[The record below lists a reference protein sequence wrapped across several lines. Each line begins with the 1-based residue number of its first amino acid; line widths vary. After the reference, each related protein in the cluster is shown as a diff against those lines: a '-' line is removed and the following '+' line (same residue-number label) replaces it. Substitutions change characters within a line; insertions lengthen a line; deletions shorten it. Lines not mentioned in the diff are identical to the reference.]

1 MRKIGITGQSG
12 FIGTNLVKRLQ
23 RYSDVFQIIPF
34 SDAFFER
41 EEDLRK
47 FVGQCDAI
55 VHLAAMMRSPKEGE
69 VYATNMSLLK
79 SLISAIEAEKVYP
92 DLFFASSIQENNGS
106 EYGRCK
112 SDGKKLLCDWA
123 IKHRS
128 GFGCMVFPNLFGP
141 CAKPNS
147 HSFIATF
154 CYKLI
159 HNETPVVINDN
170 LIPLKYIDSVLD
182 ELIPFFQH
190 IMSSKSIEELKLKP
204 DYELKVTEVLS
215 ILKSFS
221 ESEKKGSIPIIKN
234 QAYMDLYTTYNSYK
248 DK

>member
-1 MRKIGITGQSG
+1 MIKIGITGQSG
-12 FIGTNLVKRLQ
+12 FIGTNLFNRLQ
-23 RYSDVFQIIPF
+23 RYPDIFQIIPF
-34 SDAFFER
+34 SDSFFER

-47 FVGQCDAI
+47 FVSQCDAI

-69 VYATNMSLLK
+69 VYATNMSLIN
-79 SLISAIEAEKVYP
+79 SLISAVETEKVYP

-112 SDGKKLLCDWA
+112 LDGKKLLCDWA
-123 IKHRS
+123 IKHGS

-141 CAKPNS
+141 YAKPNS

-159 HNETPVVINDN
+159 HNDTPVVINDN

-182 ELIPFFQH
+182 ELVPFFQH

-215 ILKSFS
+215 ILKSFCD
-221 ESEKKGSIPIIKN
+221 SEKKGSIPIIRN
-234 QAYMDLYTTYNSYK
+234 QVDMDLYTTYNSYK